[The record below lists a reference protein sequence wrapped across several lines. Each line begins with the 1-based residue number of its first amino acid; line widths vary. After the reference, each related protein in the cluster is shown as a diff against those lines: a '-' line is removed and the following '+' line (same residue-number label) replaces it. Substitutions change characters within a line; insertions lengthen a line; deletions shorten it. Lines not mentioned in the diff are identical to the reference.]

1 MLRWIA
7 VMAPQPAIGP
17 AELSGASFFADPY
30 STYARI
36 RARGVPAWESNSGA
50 WLVTRY
56 ADVES
61 LLRDARLS
69 KTFRRETPTPFETSV
84 LFQDPPAHTRVRAM
98 LNQAFSGDAMQGL
111 EDRVL
116 QIADALIDRMLPG
129 RAADFMSSFA
139 EPLPLAVISGMLG
152 VPPDA
157 AEKLHNLAAG
167 FIVDDSIAPAESQR
181 RQYASICSMAK
192 YFQESIASRGDRRC
206 PDVLG
211 AMMQAHNEQD
221 RLTRDELI
229 GNCILLMVAGHETTV
244 NLLGNGLY
252 LLLRHREQLELL
264 QRQPEL
270 WPSAIEEMLR
280 FESPVQLGTFR
291 RATAPIEIAGG
302 TVNSGSAVTA
312 VIGAANRDPEQFP
325 DPDRFDITRTPNRH
339 LAFGMGPHRC
349 LGAALA
355 RTEARIAFARL
366 FERLPD
372 LRFARETAKNWFKL
386 PWLRNAA
393 QAPKWR
399 RNAITRGL
407 TELKVSW

>member
-1 MLRWIA
+1 L
-7 VMAPQPAIGP
+7 QPATVPDEFG
-17 AELSGASFFADPY
+17 EASFFADPY

-50 WLVTRY
+50 WLITRY

-69 KTFRRETPTPFETSV
+69 KAFQRETPTPFEASV
-84 LFQDPPAHTRVRAM
+84 LFQDPPAHTRVRGI
-98 LNQAFSGDAMQGL
+98 LNQAFSGGAMQGL

-116 QIADALIDRMLPG
+116 QIADALIDRMLSG
-129 RAADFMSSFA
+129 RAADFMSAFA
-139 EPLPLAVISGMLG
+139 EPLPVAVISGLLG
-152 VPPDA
+152 VPPED

-167 FIVDDSIAPAESQR
+167 FIVEDSLAPEESQR
-181 RQYASICSMAK
+181 LQYASIGSMAE

-206 PDVLG
+206 PDALG
-211 AMMQAHNEQD
+211 AMMQAHNQVGNYAN
-221 RLTRDELI
+221 RLSRDELI

-264 QRQPEL
+264 KRRPEL

-291 RATAPIEIAGG
+291 HATAPIEIAGG

-325 DPDRFDITRTPNRH
+325 EPDRFDITRVPNRH

-372 LRFARETAKNWFKL
+372 LCLATVPAKNWFKL
-386 PWLRNAA
+386 PWLRDAA

-399 RNAITRGL
+399 HNAVTRGL
-407 TELKVSW
+407 TELKISW